1 MNKNTWVIGFTLFAM
16 FFGAGN
22 LIFPPN
28 LGLDSGQ
35 FFWPAILA
43 FVLTGIGLPLLGVI
57 VGALDKEGYIGA
69 LNKISPKFSILFLI
83 IIYLTIGPLFA
94 IPRTASTSFEMTI
107 TPIIHSNSSIA
118 LFIFTIIY
126 FIVVLYI
133 CLNPSKLIDRIGSLL
148 TPLLLITILAMIIKG
163 YLDFSGN
170 SAGKGNEALYHSNF
184 SSFAE
189 GFTQGYLTMDAI
201 AAIALI
207 FIYISLGYIGN
218 HMPVSDMKLNELKSH
233 DRNIGTYLLTTMA
246 STGFGSFGKYLLGII
261 VALACLTT
269 ACGLIVAVSEYFH
282 RIVPKVSYKA
292 FVLVFILMSFII
304 ANQGLNAVISMS
316 IPVLSIVYPVAIT
329 VVLLILIAKFIPTKR
344 ITQQIPVIIVF
355 ILSIFSVISKLGWL
369 KINFIESLPLRA
381 YSLEWFPVA
390 IIATI
395 LGYLVGIFVKQDPI
409 KYQQE

>member
-1 MNKNTWVIGFTLFAM
+1 
-16 FFGAGN
+16 
-22 LIFPPN
+22 
-28 LGLDSGQ
+28 
-35 FFWPAILA
+35 
-43 FVLTGIGLPLLGVI
+43 
-57 VGALDKEGYIGA
+57 
-69 LNKISPKFSILFLI
+69 
-83 IIYLTIGPLFA
+83 
-94 IPRTASTSFEMTI
+94 
-107 TPIIHSNSSIA
+107 
-118 LFIFTIIY
+118 
-126 FIVVLYI
+126 
-133 CLNPSKLIDRIGSLL
+133 
-148 TPLLLITILAMIIKG
+148 
-163 YLDFSGN
+163 
-170 SAGKGNEALYHSNF
+170 
-184 SSFAE
+184 
-189 GFTQGYLTMDAI
+189 MDAI
-201 AAIALI
+201 AAIAFSMIVVNAVKLTGITKTNQIFKQTLTAGLIAAVALI

-218 HMPVSDMKLNELKSH
+218 HMPVSDMTLDQLKSK

-344 ITQQIPVIIVF
+344 ISQQIPVIIVF

-369 KINFIESLPLRA
+369 KINFIESLPLKSVFFRVVPSSN
-381 YSLEWFPVA
+381 YCNYIRLSSRH
-390 IIATI
+390 ICKTRS
-395 LGYLVGIFVKQDPI
+395 I